1 MAAAASHAASA
12 NPRSSSLAHFRHVG
26 KEFGNRTADRVGLLK
41 TSRKTFLPP
50 RSTSASAVKV
60 TASTASFG
68 RQFLNAFGLLMRW
81 RVFAVSPHW
90 IRAGIGRS
98 SRASW
103 RKYPAAQ
110 RTELDDLLLAVGA
123 RRDGK
128 AFAELFDH
136 LRPRVHAQLM
146 RLGLAPAAAE
156 DLTQD
161 VMETI
166 WRKAHLYDPR
176 QSAAITWVFQ
186 LARNRR
192 IDLRRRTRE
201 QCFALENF
209 FAIPDP
215 AAGSDDCFDAARL
228 QTCVRV
234 ALRALPHEQFT
245 LVQLAFFD
253 GLSHSAIAERLN
265 LPLGTVKSRLRLA
278 FTRLHRALTDAGLT
292 KTCIL
297 G

>member
-1 MAAAASHAASA
+1 
-12 NPRSSSLAHFRHVG
+12 V
-26 KEFGNRTADRVGLLK
+26 D
-41 TSRKTFLPP
+41 
-50 RSTSASAVKV
+50 
-60 TASTASFG
+60 
-68 RQFLNAFGLLMRW
+68 
-81 RVFAVSPHW
+81 SPHW
-90 IRAGIGRS
+90 VQAAIRRS
-98 SRASW
+98 SRVSW
-103 RKYPAAQ
+103 RRYPAA
-110 RTELDDLLLAVGA
+110 RKSELDDLLIAVGA
-123 RRDGK
+123 KRDDK
-128 AFAELFDH
+128 AFTILFDQ
-136 LRPRVHAQLM
+136 LQPRVHAQLL

-176 QSAAITWVFQ
+176 QSAAVTWVFQ

-192 IDLRRRTRE
+192 IDLRRRSRE
-201 QCFALENF
+201 CCFAPESF

-215 AAGSDDCFDAARL
+215 VAGSDDCLDTTQL
-228 QTCVRV
+228 QQCVRI

-253 GLSHSAIAERLN
+253 GLSHSAIAQRLN

-278 FTRLHRALTDAGLT
+278 CTRLQRVLTDAGLT
-292 KTCIL
+292 KACVL

>member
-1 MAAAASHAASA
+1 VDPPYWVQAG
-12 NPRSSSLAHFRHVG
+12 FR
-26 KEFGNRTADRVGLLK
+26 
-41 TSRKTFLPP
+41 
-50 RSTSASAVKV
+50 
-60 TASTASFG
+60 
-68 RQFLNAFGLLMRW
+68 
-81 RVFAVSPHW
+81 
-90 IRAGIGRS
+90 
-98 SRASW
+98 RASRVSW
-103 RKYPAAQ
+103 RRYPAA
-110 RTELDDLLLAVGA
+110 RNSELDDLLIAVGA

-128 AFAELFDH
+128 AFSILFDQ
-136 LRPRVHAQLM
+136 LQPRVHAQLM

-176 QSAAITWVFQ
+176 QSAAVTWVFQ

-192 IDLRRRTRE
+192 IDLRRRSRE
-201 QCFALENF
+201 CCFALENF
-209 FAIPDP
+209 FTIPDP
-215 AAGSDDCFDAARL
+215 AAGSDDCLDATQL
-228 QTCVRV
+228 QQCVRI

-253 GLSHSAIAERLN
+253 GLSHSAIARRLN

-278 FTRLHRALTDAGLT
+278 CTRLQRALTDAGLT
-292 KTCIL
+292 KACIL